1 MDLMKNDE
9 AIRCEIEDRCDA
21 LCILQDIVFTIT
33 CADAEV
39 ERIERGWAYASSS
52 SEKGMPN
59 SASQIGG
66 FEIGKTV
73 TTLKSRPVNNL
84 QLRPPHFRL

>member
-9 AIRCEIEDRCDA
+9 AIRFEIEDRCDA
-21 LCILQDIVFTIT
+21 LRILQDIVFTIT

-52 SEKGMPN
+52 SEKGVPN
-59 SASQIGG
+59 SVG
-66 FEIGKTV
+66 
-73 TTLKSRPVNNL
+73 
-84 QLRPPHFRL
+84 